1 MDEQVRTVEAVARER
16 HDRED
21 ASDVVATHKP
31 IELGPS
37 TGTVEDTQDAELL
50 LPSER
55 RDDLRRVWTEVQ
67 TSFIDEPQD
76 AVRRADELVQQ
87 VLRSVAEG
95 FESARR
101 SLEGEWQR
109 GEEANTE
116 SLRLAFRRYRALFER
131 LLSA

>member
-1 MDEQVRTVEAVARER
+1 MNEQARTVE
-16 HDRED
+16 
-21 ASDVVATHKP
+21 DVDHKP

-37 TGTVEDTQDAELL
+37 TGAVEDTQDGELL

-55 RDDLRRVWTEVQ
+55 REDLRRVWTEVQ

-76 AVRRADELVQQ
+76 AVRKADGLVQD
-87 VLRSVAEG
+87 VLRSVADG

-101 SLEGEWQR
+101 TLEGEWQR
-109 GEEANTE
+109 GEEVNTE
-116 SLRLAFRRYRALFER
+116 ALRLAFRRYRALFER